1 MLFRCSTAIV
11 AMALIA
17 APASARTSPPAGVWA
32 NPRNTVHVT
41 FKRCRDAICGTVIWA
56 SRTAIE
62 DARAG
67 GADRLVG
74 EELFRDFV
82 EDEPGRWSGE
92 VFIPDVGQ
100 TVSGTITQGDARTL
114 IGEGCMFAGF
124 GCKTQSWKRIK

>member
-1 MLFRCSTAIV
+1 MLFKYSAAIL
-11 AMALIA
+11 ALSLVA
-17 APASARTSPPAGVWA
+17 APAAARTPPPAGIWA
-32 NPRNTVHVT
+32 NPHNTVHVT
-41 FKRCRDAICGTVIWA
+41 FKRCRDAICGTVVWA

-62 DARAG
+62 DAQRG
-67 GADRLVG
+67 GVDRLVG

-100 TVSGTITQGDARTL
+100 TVSGTITQIDARTL
-114 IGEGCMFAGF
+114 VGEGCMFAGF